1 MSPHHHASV
10 RDLWAGVRYD
20 NVGAALSRSS
30 SSTATT
36 QILEE
41 EEEAV
46 EKTVLSGQLL
56 GCKCTAE
63 EERRGGTSTFQ
74 FITPNRTP
82 AVRLYN
88 QSLPPPPPP
97 TPTALISRDAKLTQ

>member
-20 NVGAALSRSS
+20 TVGAALSRSS
-30 SSTATT
+30 STTAAT
-36 QILEE
+36 QILEEEDE

-88 QSLPPPPPP
+88 QSLPPPAPAPH
-97 TPTALISRDAKLTQ
+97 THCFNIT